1 MTEPVAPAPRGPDLL
16 DAAALA
22 LAVGGFAFAAWI
34 WFNGPTTPIPMHMDL
49 AGNVDRWGDRREAG
63 LVLAAVTLVT
73 AAVYGLTAW
82 VERTK
87 PMTDAARR
95 GLWFGRL
102 IALITGLFVIGLIG
116 GLSLGRI
123 APGEDTTPIVRGV
136 AVLLSV
142 VMLVV
147 GGLLGKT
154 TPNPWVGV
162 RTYWSL
168 TSRLAWDKSNRLL
181 GRLWFLIGLVGLPA
195 ALAGPMPVTSAVI
208 VGAMIVS
215 AVLAVIESWRVWM
228 ADPERNIA

>member
-1 MTEPVAPAPRGPDLL
+1 MSEPTAPAPRGPDVL

-22 LAVGGFAFAAWI
+22 VAVGGCAFAAWI

-63 LVLAAVTLVT
+63 LVLGGATLVT
-73 AAVYGLTAW
+73 AAAYGLAAW
-82 VERTK
+82 IERSK

-102 IALITGLFVIGLIG
+102 IALVTGLFVIGLVG
-116 GLSLGRI
+116 SLSLGRI
-123 APGEDTTPIVRGV
+123 APGQDATPVVRGV
-136 AVLLSV
+136 SVLLSAI
-142 VMLVV
+142 MLVV

-181 GRLWFLIGLVGLPA
+181 GRLWFLFGLVGLPA
-195 ALAGPMPVTSAVI
+195 ALAGPMPITSTIII
-208 VGAMIVS
+208 VAMIVGG
-215 AVLAVIESWRVWM
+215 VLAVFESWRVWM
-228 ADPERNIA
+228 ADPERRIA